1 MNEVV
6 SNVIC
11 PGTQPY
17 VRDQWY
23 VIAFSHE
30 VQPGRPFA
38 RKCMDEPILL
48 FRDVDGQ
55 VAALYDRCPHRAVP
69 LSQGRVLDHAVECA
83 YHGFQF
89 DRTGRCVLIPTEQ
102 RVPASV
108 STRSY
113 PVVEQMQFVWIW
125 MGDPAKADPAMVPS
139 YVQLGCDQSVHRR
152 WQFEPY
158 FVMEIKANYSLLFEN
173 LLDTSHISFL
183 HIGGIDGGGM
193 ATAPY
198 TVGTEGLT
206 VTLER
211 NLARDVAVPGTA
223 KLFSMPVGQVF
234 SRRLRSQSFLPNLH
248 LISNTIGFPEEPAR
262 KPNLR
267 LNIMPITPASRNHLY
282 QFVVIATSY
291 AVDVTQDMKDQ
302 LWTVFS
308 QDLEALEAIQAGYD
322 EFGPD
327 LREVSVKADAAAV
340 SARRTLSRMGKAA
353 VAAQSKAAGP
363 VAAAAEPASGPQLS
377 AAP

>member
-1 MNEVV
+1 MNEV
-6 SNVIC
+6 SSKPIC

-17 VRDQWY
+17 IRDQWY
-23 VIAFSHE
+23 AIAFSHE
-30 VQPGRPFA
+30 VEPGRPFA
-38 RKCMDEPILL
+38 RRCMDEPILL
-48 FRDVDGQ
+48 FRDADGQ

-69 LSQGRVLDHAVECA
+69 LSQGRVLDHSIECA
-83 YHGFQF
+83 YHGFRF
-89 DRTGRCVLIPTEQ
+89 DRSGRCVLIPTEP
-102 RVPASV
+102 RIPRSV
-108 STRSY
+108 FTRSY
-113 PVVEQMQFVWIW
+113 PVVEQMQFVWVW
-125 MGDPAKADPAMVPS
+125 MGDPAKADPGLVPS
-139 YVQLGCDQSVHRR
+139 YAQIGCSDADGGR

-158 FVMEIKANYSLLFEN
+158 FMMEIKANYSLLIEN

-183 HIGGIDGGGM
+183 HIGGIDGGNM
-193 ATAPY
+193 ATTPY
-198 TVGTEGLT
+198 TVNTEGMV

-248 LISNTIGFPEEPAR
+248 LISNTIGFPDEPAR
-262 KPNLR
+262 QPNVR
-267 LNIMPITPASRNHLY
+267 LNIMPITPASRNRLY

-302 LWTVFS
+302 LWSVFS
-308 QDLEALEAIQAGYD
+308 QDQDALEAIQAGYD

-340 SARRTLSRMGKAA
+340 SARRILARLGRT
-353 VAAQSKAAGP
+353 AAQNEVSTAPLSPSTTAADE
-363 VAAAAEPASGPQLS
+363 ARL
-377 AAP
+377 

>member
-1 MNEVV
+1 MNEVT

-11 PGTQPY
+11 PGTQPCI
-17 VRDQWY
+17 RDQWY

-38 RKCMDEPILL
+38 RKCMDEPIVL
-48 FRDVDGQ
+48 FRDTDGQ

-69 LSQGRVLDHAVECA
+69 LSQGRVVNHAIECA

-102 RVPASV
+102 RIPRSV
-108 STRSY
+108 ATRSY

-125 MGDPAKADPAMVPS
+125 MGDPAKADPALVPS
-139 YVQLGCDQSVHRR
+139 YAQLGCGDQDQGSWR
-152 WQFEPY
+152 FEPY
-158 FVMEIKANYSLLFEN
+158 FMMEIKANYSLLFEN

-183 HIGGIDGGGM
+183 HIGGIDGGAM
-193 ATAPY
+193 ATTPY
-198 TVGTEGLT
+198 TISSDNLT

-211 NLARDVAVPGTA
+211 NLTRDVAVPGTA

-234 SRRLRSQSFLPNLH
+234 SRLLRSVSFLPNLH
-248 LISNTIGFPEEPAR
+248 LISNTIGFPDEPGR
-262 KPNLR
+262 KPNVR

-282 QFVVIATSY
+282 QFVVIAMSY
-291 AVDVTQDMKDQ
+291 PAEVTKDMKDQ
-302 LWTVFS
+302 LWTVFA
-308 QDLEALEAIQAGYD
+308 QDKDALEAIQAGYE

-327 LREVSVKADAAAV
+327 LREISVKADAAAV
-340 SARRTLSRMGKAA
+340 MARRIIARLGRASAENGVSAA
-353 VAAQSKAAGP
+353 SPEPAI
-363 VAAAAEPASGPQLS
+363 AAAE
-377 AAP
+377 AARV

>member
-1 MNEVV
+1 MNEVT

-11 PGTQPY
+11 PGTQPTI
-17 VRDQWY
+17 RDQWY

-38 RKCMDEPILL
+38 RKCMDEPIVL
-48 FRDVDGQ
+48 FRDTDGQ

-69 LSQGRVLDHAVECA
+69 LSQGKVVNHAIECA

-102 RVPASV
+102 RIPRSV
-108 STRSY
+108 ITRSY

-125 MGDPAKADPAMVPS
+125 MGDPAKADPALVPS
-139 YVQLGCDQSVHRR
+139 YAQFGCGDQDHGQRR
-152 WQFEPY
+152 FEPY
-158 FVMEIKANYSLLFEN
+158 FMMEIKANYSLLFEN

-183 HIGGIDGGGM
+183 HIGGIDGGAM
-193 ATAPY
+193 ATTPY
-198 TVGTEGLT
+198 TISSDNLT

-234 SRRLRSQSFLPNLH
+234 SRRLRSVSYLPNLH
-248 LISNTIGFPEEPAR
+248 LISNTIGFPDEPSR
-262 KPNLR
+262 KPNVR

-282 QFVVIATSY
+282 QFVVIAMSY
-291 AVDVTQDMKDQ
+291 PTDVTKDMKDQ
-302 LWTVFS
+302 LWTVFA
-308 QDLEALEAIQAGYD
+308 QDRDALEAIQAGYE

-340 SARRTLSRMGKAA
+340 MARRIIARLGRASAQNGASAA
-353 VAAQSKAAGP
+353 SLPEPV
-363 VAAAAEPASGPQLS
+363 VAAAD
-377 AAP
+377 AARV

>member
-1 MNEVV
+1 MNEVT

-11 PGTQPY
+11 PGTQPTI
-17 VRDQWY
+17 RDQWY

-38 RKCMDEPILL
+38 RKCMDEPIVL
-48 FRDVDGQ
+48 FRDIDGQ

-69 LSQGRVLDHAVECA
+69 LSQGRVLERSVECA

-102 RVPASV
+102 RIPRSV
-108 STRSY
+108 VTRSY

-125 MGDPAKADPAMVPS
+125 MGDPANADPALVPS
-139 YVQLGCDQSVHRR
+139 YAGLGCGDLDQGR

-158 FVMEIKANYSLLFEN
+158 FMMEIKANYSLLFEN

-183 HIGGIDGGGM
+183 HIGGIDGGNM

-198 TVGTEGLT
+198 TVGTEGMT

-211 NLARDVAVPGTA
+211 NLARDMAVPGTA

-248 LISNTIGFPEEPAR
+248 LISNTIGFPDEPAR
-262 KPNLR
+262 KANVR
-267 LNIMPITPASRNHLY
+267 LNIMPITPASRNRLY

-291 AVDVTQDMKDQ
+291 AVNVTQDMKDQ
-302 LWTVFS
+302 LWSVFS

-340 SARRTLSRMGKAA
+340 SARRIIARLGRAS
-353 VAAQSKAAGP
+353 AQNGA
-363 VAAAAEPASGPQLS
+363 S
-377 AAP
+377 AAPLPEPAAAPADAARM

>member
-1 MNEVV
+1 MNEV
-6 SNVIC
+6 SSHVIC

-17 VRDQWY
+17 IRDQWY

-30 VQPGRPFA
+30 VQPGRPFT
-38 RKCMDEPILL
+38 RKCMDEPIVL
-48 FRDVDGQ
+48 FRDGEGQ

-69 LSQGRVLDHAVECA
+69 LSQGRVLNHAIECV

-89 DRTGRCVLIPTEQ
+89 DRTGRCVLIPTAQ
-102 RVPASV
+102 RVPRSV

-125 MGDPAKADPAMVPS
+125 MGDPAKADPALVPS
-139 YVQLGCDQSVHRR
+139 YTQIGCGDQDYGQWR
-152 WQFEPY
+152 FEPY
-158 FVMEIKANYSLLFEN
+158 FMMEIKANYSLLFEN

-193 ATAPY
+193 ATTPY
-198 TVGTEGLT
+198 TITAEGLT

-223 KLFSMPVGQVF
+223 KLLSMPVGQVF

-248 LISNTIGFPEEPAR
+248 LISNTIGFPDEPAR
-262 KPNLR
+262 KPNVR

-282 QFVVIATSY
+282 QFVVIAMSY
-291 AVDVTQDMKDQ
+291 PADVTQDMKDQ
-302 LWTVFS
+302 LWTVFA
-308 QDLEALEAIQAGYD
+308 QDKAALEAIQAGYD
-322 EFGPD
+322 ELGPD
-327 LREVSVKADAAAV
+327 LREISVKADAAAL
-340 SARRTLSRMGKAA
+340 SARRILARTGRAAAPHRIAAGSAPAA
-353 VAAQSKAAGP
+353 VASANEAHPLAAR
-363 VAAAAEPASGPQLS
+363 
-377 AAP
+377 

>member
-1 MNEVV
+1 MNEV
-6 SNVIC
+6 SRHVIC

-17 VRDQWY
+17 IRDQWY

-38 RKCMDEPILL
+38 RKCMDEPIML
-48 FRDVDGQ
+48 FRDADGQ

-69 LSQGRVLDHAVECA
+69 LSQGRVVNHAIECA

-102 RVPASV
+102 RVPRSV

-113 PVVEQMQFVWIW
+113 PVAEQMQFVWIW
-125 MGDPAKADPAMVPS
+125 MGDPAKADPALVPS
-139 YVQLGCDQSVHRR
+139 YAQLGCDQSADRR

-158 FVMEIKANYSLLFEN
+158 FMMEIKANYSLLFEN

-183 HIGGIDGGGM
+183 HIGGIDGGNM

-198 TVGTEGLT
+198 TIGTAGLT

-223 KLFSMPVGQVF
+223 KLFSMSVGQVF
-234 SRRLRSQSFLPNLH
+234 SRRLHSRSFLPNLH
-248 LISNTIGFPEEPAR
+248 LIRNTIGFPDEPER

-267 LNIMPITPASRNHLY
+267 LNIMPITPASHNRLY

-291 AVDVTQDMKDQ
+291 PVNVTQDMKDQ
-302 LWTVFS
+302 LWSVFS
-308 QDLEALEAIQAGYD
+308 QDLDALEAIQAGYD
-322 EFGPD
+322 ELGPD
-327 LREVSVKADAAAV
+327 LREISVKADAAAV
-340 SARRTLSRMGKAA
+340 SARRILARMSQGSAPHEQA
-353 VAAQSKAAGP
+353 VDPVP
-363 VAAAAEPASGPQLS
+363 VATAPASEAQAS
-377 AAP
+377 AQ

>member
-1 MNEVV
+1 MNEV
-6 SNVIC
+6 SRNMIC

-17 VRDQWY
+17 IRDQWY

-30 VQPGRPFA
+30 VQAGQPFV
-38 RKCMDEPILL
+38 RRCMDEPIVL
-48 FRDVDGQ
+48 FRDADGQ

-69 LSQGRVLDHAVECA
+69 LSQGKVLNHAIECA

-102 RVPASV
+102 HVPRSV

-125 MGDPAKADPAMVPS
+125 MGDPAKADPALVPS
-139 YVQLGCDQSVHRR
+139 YAQMGCDQTDDRR

-183 HIGGIDGGGM
+183 HIGGIDGGNM

-211 NLARDVAVPGTA
+211 NLVRDVAVPGTA

-248 LISNTIGFPEEPAR
+248 LISNTIGFPDEPER
-262 KPNLR
+262 KPNVR
-267 LNIMPITPASRNHLY
+267 LNIMPITPASRSCLY
-282 QFVVIATSY
+282 QFVIIATSY
-291 AVDVTQDMKDQ
+291 PVNVTQDMKDQ
-302 LWTVFS
+302 LWAVFS
-308 QDLEALEAIQAGYD
+308 QDQDALEAIQAGYD
-322 EFGPD
+322 ELGPD
-327 LREVSVKADAAAV
+327 LREISVKADAAAV
-340 SARRTLSRMGKAA
+340 SARRIIARMGQGAAPHGKATGP
-353 VAAQSKAAGP
+353 VP
-363 VAAAAEPASGPQLS
+363 VAAAAASEARPS
-377 AAP
+377 AAR

>member
-1 MNEVV
+1 MNEVT

-11 PGTQPY
+11 PGTQPTI
-17 VRDQWY
+17 RDQWY

-38 RKCMDEPILL
+38 RKCMDEPIVL
-48 FRDVDGQ
+48 FRDPDGQ

-69 LSQGRVLDHAVECA
+69 LSQGKVVNHAIECA

-89 DRTGRCVLIPTEQ
+89 DRTGRCVLIPSEQ
-102 RVPASV
+102 RIPRSV

-125 MGDPAKADPAMVPS
+125 MGDPAKADPALVPS
-139 YVQLGCDQSVHRR
+139 YAQLGCGDQDQGSWR
-152 WQFEPY
+152 FEPY
-158 FVMEIKANYSLLFEN
+158 FMMEIKANYSLLFEN

-183 HIGGIDGGGM
+183 HIGGIDGGAM
-193 ATAPY
+193 ATTPY
-198 TVGTEGLT
+198 TISSDNLT

-223 KLFSMPVGQVF
+223 KLFSMPIGQVF
-234 SRRLRSQSFLPNLH
+234 SRRLRSVSFLPNLH
-248 LISNTIGFPEEPAR
+248 LISNTIGFPDEPSR
-262 KPNLR
+262 KPNVR

-282 QFVVIATSY
+282 QFVVIAMSY
-291 AVDVTQDMKDQ
+291 PADVTKDMKDQ
-302 LWTVFS
+302 LWTVFA
-308 QDLEALEAIQAGYD
+308 QDKDALEAIQAGYE

-340 SARRTLSRMGKAA
+340 MARRIIARLGRAS
-353 VAAQSKAAGP
+353 AQNGA
-363 VAAAAEPASGPQLS
+363 S
-377 AAP
+377 AAPLPEPAVAPADTPPV

>member
-1 MNEVV
+1 MNEVT

-11 PGTQPY
+11 PGTQPTI
-17 VRDQWY
+17 RDQWY

-38 RKCMDEPILL
+38 RKCMDEPIVL
-48 FRDVDGQ
+48 FRDTDGQ

-69 LSQGRVLDHAVECA
+69 LSQGRVLNHAIECA

-102 RVPASV
+102 RVPRSV

-125 MGDPAKADPAMVPS
+125 MGDPAKADPALVPS
-139 YVQLGCDQSVHRR
+139 YAQFGCGDQDHGQWR
-152 WQFEPY
+152 FEPY
-158 FVMEIKANYSLLFEN
+158 FMMEIKANYSLLFEN

-183 HIGGIDGGGM
+183 HIGGIDGGAM
-193 ATAPY
+193 ATTPY
-198 TVGTEGLT
+198 TISSDNLT

-234 SRRLRSQSFLPNLH
+234 SRRLRSVSFLPNLH
-248 LISNTIGFPEEPAR
+248 LISNTIGFPDEPSR
-262 KPNLR
+262 KPNVR

-282 QFVVIATSY
+282 QFVVIAMSY
-291 AVDVTQDMKDQ
+291 PADVTQDMKDQ
-302 LWTVFS
+302 LWTVFA
-308 QDLEALEAIQAGYD
+308 QDKDALEAIQAGYD

-340 SARRTLSRMGKAA
+340 MARRIIARLGR
-353 VAAQSKAAGP
+353 
-363 VAAAAEPASGPQLS
+363 ASTQNGAS
-377 AAP
+377 AAPLPEPVVVPADAARV

>member
-1 MNEVV
+1 MNEVT

-11 PGTQPY
+11 PGTQPTI
-17 VRDQWY
+17 RDQWY

-38 RKCMDEPILL
+38 RKCMDEPIVL
-48 FRDVDGQ
+48 FRDPDGQ

-69 LSQGRVLDHAVECA
+69 LSQGKVLNHAIECA

-89 DRTGRCVLIPTEQ
+89 DRTGRCVLIPSEQ
-102 RVPASV
+102 RIPRSV

-125 MGDPAKADPAMVPS
+125 MGDPAKADPALVPS
-139 YVQLGCDQSVHRR
+139 YAQLGCGDQDQGSWR
-152 WQFEPY
+152 FEPY
-158 FVMEIKANYSLLFEN
+158 FMMEIKANYSLLFEN

-183 HIGGIDGGGM
+183 HIGGIDGGAM
-193 ATAPY
+193 ATTPY
-198 TVGTEGLT
+198 TISSDNLT

-223 KLFSMPVGQVF
+223 KLFSMPIGQVF
-234 SRRLRSQSFLPNLH
+234 SRRLRSVSFLPNLH
-248 LISNTIGFPEEPAR
+248 LISNTIGFPDEPSR
-262 KPNLR
+262 KPNVR

-282 QFVVIATSY
+282 QFVVIAMSY
-291 AVDVTQDMKDQ
+291 PADVTKDMKDQ
-302 LWTVFS
+302 LWTVFA
-308 QDLEALEAIQAGYD
+308 QDKDALEAIQAGYE

-340 SARRTLSRMGKAA
+340 MARRIIARLGRAS
-353 VAAQSKAAGP
+353 
-363 VAAAAEPASGPQLS
+363 AENGAS
-377 AAP
+377 AAPLPAPAAASAEAARV